1 MELQIKNNK
10 IFAPLKNKELV
21 LTPEERVRQEYIC
34 RLVNHYGYDLSQMD
48 QELQVNNSHRGQG
61 KARAD
66 IVVWKSVSAK
76 SNEDAATIVV
86 ECKAEHITIREED
99 YFQGYNYA
107 AWAGADFLL
116 LPTSKKP
123 EYSK

>member
-1 MELQIKNNK
+1 MLEIKIKGNK

-34 RLVNHYGYDLSQMD
+34 RLVNDYGFSLEQMA
-48 QELQVNNSHRGQG
+48 QEVQVNNSQRGQG

-66 IVVWKSVSAK
+66 IVIWKSAK
-76 SNEDAATIVV
+76 DKNEDSSAAIVI
-86 ECKAEHITIREED
+86 ECKAEHITIQEED

-107 AWAGADFLL
+107 SWA
-116 LPTSKKP
+116 
-123 EYSK
+123 

>member
-1 MELQIKNNK
+1 MELKINNNK

-34 RLVNHYGYDLSQMD
+34 RLVNHYGYELAQMD

-66 IVVWKSVSAK
+66 IVVWKSASAK

-86 ECKAEHITIREED
+86 ECKAEHITRCL
-99 YFQGYNYA
+99 Y
-107 AWAGADFLL
+107 
-116 LPTSKKP
+116 
-123 EYSK
+123 EYSNTYSFI